1 MPISKP
7 RVPEYP
13 RPVSPV
19 SAEEYPICPDTIVY
33 HGVPHELDGGVEAR
47 AAKRRRIES
56 YAVSYLRGEPLFIL
70 TAQLRGPFPR
80 DWQNPWSTPRN
91 ANVNGNPTR
100 PEIPETSKI
109 VRQRHSLPH
118 APLRDAQ
125 LEDEEVVHS
134 HDQKVER
141 WLKTNKTYGQLDN
154 VHSQSSPTPH
164 TGPVKPRIKKWQ
176 SPMIDIEFPPVPDEV
191 VSLAQMLPPLPA
203 NLPSL
208 NQINDVP
215 EDDPQFI
222 QVADVQSEQE
232 PVHPPHTSA
241 GLVADVEKAEFAM
254 LASKRRSLHTI
265 PASSH
270 LPAFEYRRVT
280 AKEQE
285 NGETA
290 GDLVK
295 TLSEPGAEDPTAL
308 ANTIDAHLA
317 HAQADVKSYEERQD
331 PPLINIQQSLSKVS
345 SCNETEDQLP
355 SAQVIAQP
363 PHQSAISNLSSH
375 GETLLELHISNAP
388 EGSEGVL
395 AGDSRAAEP
404 VRAPADTGMGNEAP
418 TLQISEPQHPTIDAA
433 SGLQTKNFD
442 MTPKA
447 DFAKQLNTQQ
457 MVNSITPFAMSTIKK
472 KSYDAGTKRSPATAT
487 KPRTSRNKKRASFA
501 LDEGSSGS
509 SHGAIRMTM
518 KVAKPAM
525 SLNLNE
531 KALEN
536 KVPQGIPQ
544 EDEVDI
550 SFSSA
555 RVTKDKNGEET
566 SLRGILKASMSGSLN
581 ELKSSKQT
589 TSSSAKQDAQRV
601 NHFNV
606 MEDEMELND
615 DTFDVAAAIDDLG
628 SFLGT
633 WDAEMDAAGVRKT

>member
-1 MPISKP
+1 M
-7 RVPEYP
+7 
-13 RPVSPV
+13 SPV

-33 HGVPHELDGGVEAR
+33 HGVPHELDDGVEAR

-70 TAQLRGPFPR
+70 TAQLRGPFTR
-80 DWQNPWSTPRN
+80 DWQNPWSTPGK
-91 ANVNGNPTR
+91 AIVNGNPTR

-125 LEDEEVVHS
+125 SDEEVVHS

-141 WLKTNKTYGQLDN
+141 WLKTNKAYGQLN
-154 VHSQSSPTPH
+154 TVHSQSSPTPH
-164 TGPVKPRIKKWQ
+164 TGPIKPRTKKWE
-176 SPMIDIEFPPVPDEV
+176 SPMIDMEFPPVPDEV

-203 NLPSL
+203 DLPAL
-208 NQINDVP
+208 NQVIDVP
-215 EDDPQFI
+215 EDDPRFI
-222 QVADVQSEQE
+222 QVADVQLEQD
-232 PVHPPHTSA
+232 PVHPLHTIA
-241 GLVADVEKAEFAM
+241 GLVTDVEKAEFAM

-285 NGETA
+285 NGETP

-295 TLSEPGAEDPTAL
+295 TLSEPVVEDPTAL
-308 ANTIDAHLA
+308 ANTVDAHLA
-317 HAQADVKSYEERQD
+317 QAQADVKSYEERQD
-331 PPLINIQQSLSKVS
+331 PPLVNIQQSLSKVS

-404 VRAPADTGMGNEAP
+404 ARAPADTGMGDGAP
-418 TLQISEPQHPTIDAA
+418 TLTIGEPQHSVIDSA
-433 SGLQTKNFD
+433 SALQMKNID

-472 KSYDAGTKRSPATAT
+472 KSYDAGTKRSPAKAT
-487 KPRTSRNKKRASFA
+487 KARTSRNKKRASFA
-501 LDEGSSGS
+501 LEEGSSGS

-518 KVAKPAM
+518 KVAKPAI
-525 SLNLNE
+525 SLNMNE
-531 KALEN
+531 KTLED
-536 KVPQGIPQ
+536 KVSQAISQ
-544 EDEVDI
+544 EDGIDT
-550 SFSSA
+550 SFPST
-555 RVTKDKNGEET
+555 RVIKDKNGQET

-581 ELKSSKQT
+581 EVKSSKQT
-589 TSSSAKQDAQRV
+589 TSSSAKQDAQKV
-601 NHFNV
+601 SHFNV